1 MWGAGVKSAGVKS
14 AGVKGAGASVWRVI
28 FGALALA
35 LAMLISGCIKQDA
48 LDPKVAASKA
58 PESKI
63 DSSKA
68 ARAESSADSS
78 QNSAESNLD
87 SSKEST
93 QDTLTPQ
100 DLEVKDQQI
109 YVAQTDADDTA
120 RACRAP
126 IITRAKLSFVG
137 DIVLGDYK
145 GASGATF
152 NAKFAEVK
160 DYAYFSRGVR
170 EVLSSDDLTIGNM
183 EGVLS
188 DKNLKNAFEK
198 PFSFKGQSGYT
209 KILEI
214 ASIEALNVANNHS
227 RDYGKQGFID
237 TVENLIAASR
247 AVFGEGIVH
256 IYEVNDVK
264 FGLAGHRGW
273 NPAIKSQV
281 KKEIDQLK
289 KDGADVVIL
298 TFHWGE
304 ERQHYPNATQR
315 DIAHFAIDSGADM
328 VVGHHPHV
336 LQGVEEYKGKKIV
349 YSLGN
354 FIYGGAKNP
363 NDKDSMIYQSEFLQ
377 ISSHAQAVELAKQ
390 IEGYLS
396 KNGGAVG
403 GGADSRM
410 VDSGVESS
418 EAESSQ
424 NADKNSA
431 KSDDNADKKNKKSK
445 KSKKD
450 KDINAESKNAQALSQ
465 APKVD
470 SRAEC
475 DLTKEAYNV
484 AELGIQGEYIKGV
497 KRVDVV
503 GDFVIIHTVLPV
515 SISSTPSYND
525 YSPIVYSADSK
536 GYARIMQRLEQYSKN
551 NAATPKSSTKTPAK
565 STAKTPAKSSAKSS
579 AKSGTKSTTN
589 PKTPAKNSTKQTP
602 KTPPINKTN

>member
-1 MWGAGVKSAGVKS
+1 MRVWGAGVKNAGVKN
-14 AGVKGAGASVWRVI
+14 AGAEGAGASVWRVI
-28 FGALALA
+28 FGALV
-35 LAMLISGCIKQDA
+35 LAMALTISGCIKQDA
-48 LDPKVAASKA
+48 VDSKVAASKVA
-58 PESKI
+58 ESKI
-63 DSSKA
+63 DSSKD
-68 ARAESSADSS
+68 ARAESS
-78 QNSAESNLD
+78 QKSAESNLD

-170 EVLSSDDLTIGNM
+170 EVLSGDDLTIGNM

-281 KKEIDQLK
+281 KKEIEQLK
-289 KDGADVVIL
+289 KDGADVVIF

-396 KNGGAVG
+396 ANASVAGAGNAVG
-403 GGADSRM
+403 AG
-410 VDSGVESS
+410 VDSSAVDSSNAGGLDSDAGFGAESS

-431 KSDDNADKKNKKSK
+431 KSSDNADKKNKKSK
-445 KSKKD
+445 
-450 KDINAESKNAQALSQ
+450 
-465 APKVD
+465 
-470 SRAEC
+470 
-475 DLTKEAYNV
+475 
-484 AELGIQGEYIKGV
+484 
-497 KRVDVV
+497 
-503 GDFVIIHTVLPV
+503 
-515 SISSTPSYND
+515 
-525 YSPIVYSADSK
+525 
-536 GYARIMQRLEQYSKN
+536 
-551 NAATPKSSTKTPAK
+551 
-565 STAKTPAKSSAKSS
+565 
-579 AKSGTKSTTN
+579 
-589 PKTPAKNSTKQTP
+589 
-602 KTPPINKTN
+602 